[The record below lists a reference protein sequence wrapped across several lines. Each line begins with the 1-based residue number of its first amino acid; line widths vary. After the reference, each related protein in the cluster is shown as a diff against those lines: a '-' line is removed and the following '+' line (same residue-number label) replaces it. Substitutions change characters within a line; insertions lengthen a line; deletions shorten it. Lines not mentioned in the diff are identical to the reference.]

1 MNKIRFLLLIIVLA
15 ATCNAAVA
23 QSNGAAFKKQAQT
36 FLDNKEYIK
45 ARYYFLQAYNSFAQH
60 NDMANAVECGVKASA
75 LYHRENYYKEAFDVL
90 RRAETVLSESETKG
104 GKSLPQLHYPIVRE
118 RMQMYMKL
126 KNGAKTKE
134 LVDQL
139 NQLAKTA
146 ATDSLAND
154 ALYAQANYYYSFGM
168 PQQGDAA
175 LDRLVAKHK
184 EAKEYGKV
192 SDCYKTL
199 IGIATKANNARL
211 TSRAYDKLMAWN
223 DSVRALMAADE
234 LAVLTKK
241 YDESLATIEAKDSTI
256 STKQY
261 TIVALCILAAI
272 LAGALV
278 FGAIILM
285 RYILLTRKQKHTIET
300 ANEHARLKN
309 EFIANISNQLRPTI
323 EKLDQS
329 QPPVKAI
336 QAFLKDVQELS
347 DLENSLGQKYE
358 PEECNAQ
365 TFCQD
370 AIDGIKAMTKP
381 GVSLVVDA
389 PKVTMPLC
397 REPLAEVLHHL
408 LVNAALHTPENG
420 RISLELKKRGAK
432 VYQLIVTDSGAGIP
446 EDDCADLFK
455 PFSSIRDLTHGDGL
469 GLPICN
475 LKLTKMGGSISL
487 DTEYKR
493 GARFVIALRS

>member
-15 ATCNAAVA
+15 AAGNAAVA
-23 QSNGAAFKKQAQT
+23 QSNAAAYKKQAQT

-90 RRAETVLSESETKG
+90 RRAETILTESETAG
-104 GKSLPQLHYPIVRE
+104 GKSQPQLQYPIVRE

-134 LVDQL
+134 LVGQL
-139 NQLAKTA
+139 NQLAKATA
-146 ATDSLAND
+146 SDSIAND
-154 ALYAQANYYYSFGM
+154 ALYAQANYYYTFGM

-211 TSRAYDKLMAWN
+211 TSHAYDKLMAWN

-241 YDESLATIEAKDSTI
+241 YDESLTTIEEKDSTI

-261 TIVALCILAAI
+261 TIVALCVLAAV

-278 FGAIILM
+278 FGGIVLM
-285 RYILLTRKQKHTIET
+285 RFIILTRKQKRTIET

-309 EFIANISNQLRPTI
+309 EFIANISSQLRPTI

-329 QPPVKAI
+329 LPPVKAI
-336 QAFLKDVQELS
+336 QEFLNDVQELS

-370 AIDGIKAMTKP
+370 AMDGIKNLVKP

-389 PKVTMPLC
+389 PKVSIPLC
-397 REPLAEVLHHL
+397 REPLEQVLHHL
-408 LVNAALHTPENG
+408 LVNAALHTPDNG

-432 VYQLIVTDSGAGIP
+432 LYQLIITDSGEGIA
-446 EDDCADLFK
+446 EESSADLFK
-455 PFSSIRDLTHGDGL
+455 PFSTIRDLTLGDGL

-493 GARFVIALRS
+493 GAKFVIALRS

>member
-1 MNKIRFLLLIIVLA
+1 MTPCTHRPTTII
-15 ATCNAAVA
+15 
-23 QSNGAAFKKQAQT
+23 
-36 FLDNKEYIK
+36 
-45 ARYYFLQAYNSFAQH
+45 
-60 NDMANAVECGVKASA
+60 
-75 LYHRENYYKEAFDVL
+75 
-90 RRAETVLSESETKG
+90 LSECRSK
-104 GKSLPQLHYPIVRE
+104 
-118 RMQMYMKL
+118 
-126 KNGAKTKE
+126 
-134 LVDQL
+134 
-139 NQLAKTA
+139 
-146 ATDSLAND
+146 ATPRSTVWWPNTRK
-154 ALYAQANYYYSFGM
+154 Q
-168 PQQGDAA
+168 
-175 LDRLVAKHK
+175 
-184 EAKEYGKV
+184 KEYGKV

-278 FGAIILM
+278 FGAIVLM
-285 RYILLTRKQKHTIET
+285 RFIMLTRKQKHTIET

-336 QAFLKDVQELS
+336 QAFLNDVQELS